1 MKKHLMKIKI
11 TKIWFIIKIILTW
24 LVKPTPK
31 PSKIRPKMSMKI
43 FWAAALMAPPAK
55 KMQPP
60 KIMVFLRPNVVVTR
74 LAKRED
80 INPARWREDV
90 NSVNNWL
97 SYTQYTFVS
106 ALADFLSI
114 DGKNSS
120 RNGFIVVTP
129 PEIRYHHFGF
139 N

>member
-1 MKKHLMKIKI
+1 MIYIKI
-11 TKIWFIIKIILTW
+11 LLTW

-43 FWAAALMAPPAK
+43 FWAAPLMAPPAK

-60 KIMVFLRPNVVVTR
+60 KTMVFLRPNAVVTR

-90 NSVNNWL
+90 NSVNSWL
-97 SYTQYTFVS
+97 SYTQYSFLS
-106 ALADFLSI
+106 ALADFLNI

-120 RNGFIVVTP
+120 RNGFMVVTP
-129 PEIRYHHFGF
+129 PEITTFLF
-139 N
+139 QLNSSFVPKSSPKF

>member
-1 MKKHLMKIKI
+1 MIKYVMKIKTTNI
-11 TKIWFIIKIILTW
+11 RYIIKILLTW

-31 PSKIRPKMSMKI
+31 PSKIRPKMSIKI
-43 FWAAALMAPPAK
+43 FWAAPLMAPPAK
-55 KMQPP
+55 KTQPP
-60 KIMVFLRPNVVVTR
+60 KIMVFLRPNAVVTR
-74 LAKRED
+74 PAKRED
-80 INPARWREDV
+80 ISPARWREDV

-114 DGKNSS
+114 DGKNFS

-129 PEIRYHHFGF
+129 PEITHHHFPF